1 MNNLNSFYLL
11 TGLFMVVSTVM
22 ILVILM
28 QRPKGGGLSAAFGG
42 SSAGSADSLL
52 GGRVGDTL
60 TWVTVVAFVLYLGLA
75 ISLNMS
81 AGPGAT
87 DVAGPA
93 EAVEAVEASDTTTP
107 VEALPA
113 APIAPEETGTTTSDT
128 NVDPEG

>member
-1 MNNLNSFYLL
+1 MNDLNSFYIL

-81 AGPGAT
+81 AGPGAA

-93 EAVEAVEASDTTTP
+93 EAVEASDTNTP

-113 APIAPEETGTTTSDT
+113 APIASEESGTTTSDT

>member
-1 MNNLNSFYLL
+1 MNDLNSFYIL

-81 AGPGAT
+81 AGPGAA

-93 EAVEAVEASDTTTP
+93 EAVEASDAKTP

-113 APIAPEETGTTTSDT
+113 APIAPAESGTTTSDT

>member
-1 MNNLNSFYLL
+1 MNDLNSFYIL

-81 AGPGAT
+81 AGPGAAN
-87 DVAGPA
+87 VAGPA
-93 EAVEAVEASDTTTP
+93 EAVEASDANTP

-113 APIAPEETGTTTSDT
+113 APIAPEESGTTTSDT

>member
-1 MNNLNSFYLL
+1 MNDLNSFYIL

-81 AGPGAT
+81 AGPGAA

-93 EAVEAVEASDTTTP
+93 EAVEASDVNTP

-113 APIAPEETGTTTSDT
+113 APIASEESGTTTSDT

>member
-1 MNNLNSFYLL
+1 MNDLNSFYIL

-81 AGPGAT
+81 AGPGAA

-93 EAVEAVEASDTTTP
+93 EAVEASDTNTP

-113 APIAPEETGTTTSDT
+113 SPIAPEESGTTTSDT

>member
-1 MNNLNSFYLL
+1 MNDLNSFYIL

-81 AGPGAT
+81 AGPGAA

-93 EAVEAVEASDTTTP
+93 EAVEASDANTP

-113 APIAPEETGTTTSDT
+113 APIAPESGTTTSDT

>member
-1 MNNLNSFYLL
+1 MNDLNSFYIL

-81 AGPGAT
+81 AGPGAA

-93 EAVEAVEASDTTTP
+93 EAVEASDTNTP
-107 VEALPA
+107 VEAVPA
-113 APIAPEETGTTTSDT
+113 APIASEESGTTTSDT

>member
-1 MNNLNSFYLL
+1 MNDLNSFYIL

-81 AGPGAT
+81 AGPGAA

-93 EAVEAVEASDTTTP
+93 EAVEVSDTNTP

-113 APIAPEETGTTTSDT
+113 APIAPEESGTTTSDT

>member
-1 MNNLNSFYLL
+1 MNDLNSFYLL

-81 AGPGAT
+81 AGPGAA

-93 EAVEAVEASDTTTP
+93 EAVEASDTNTP

-113 APIAPEETGTTTSDT
+113 APIAPRESGTTTSDT

>member
-81 AGPGAT
+81 AGPGAA

-93 EAVEAVEASDTTTP
+93 DAVEASDANTP

-113 APIAPEETGTTTSDT
+113 APIAPEESGTTTSDT

>member
-1 MNNLNSFYLL
+1 MNDLNSFYIL

-81 AGPGAT
+81 AGPGAA

-93 EAVEAVEASDTTTP
+93 EAVEASDANTP

-113 APIAPEETGTTTSDT
+113 APIAPEESGTTTSDT
-128 NVDPEG
+128 NVDTEG

>member
-1 MNNLNSFYLL
+1 MNDLNSFYIL

-81 AGPGAT
+81 AGPGAA

-93 EAVEAVEASDTTTP
+93 DAVEASDANTP

-113 APIAPEETGTTTSDT
+113 APIAPEESGTTTSDT

>member
-81 AGPGAT
+81 AGPGAA

-93 EAVEAVEASDTTTP
+93 EAVEASDANTP

-113 APIAPEETGTTTSDT
+113 APIAPEDSGTTTSDT

>member
-81 AGPGAT
+81 SGPGAA

-93 EAVEAVEASDTTTP
+93 EALEASDTSAP
-107 VEALPA
+107 IEALPV
-113 APIAPEETGTTTSDT
+113 APIAPEESNATTSDT
-128 NVDPEG
+128 DVDPEG